1 MEEQQQERTVGDFLF
16 FTECDAQLAKEEQ
29 KKIEYLEA
37 RIDYTR
43 PDSILYVYN
52 KAIQERIFKTPV
64 GLAYLKNLRGFLLQQ
79 KAVSP
84 DSVRQIPL
92 YITFDGEIR
101 ETSAAV
107 RPKVRPSAAKSEERK
122 KAEKHRFWFT
132 ISVIGNLLLVIA
144 ICAMFSISLKSDNP
158 NIINYKTNLINRYA
172 SWEQELTER
181 ENAVREKER
190 ELRFTD

>member
-16 FTECDAQLAKEEQ
+16 FTERDAQLAKEEQ

-52 KAIQERIFKTPV
+52 KAIQERIFKTPI

-84 DSVRQIPL
+84 ESVREIPL

-101 ETSAAV
+101 ETPAAV
-107 RPKVRPSAAKSEERK
+107 RPKVRPSAAKSAERQ

-132 ISVIGNLLLVIA
+132 ISVIGNMLLVLA